1 MPPPDVFDA
10 LADPNRRALI
20 DFLARHDTATTSE
33 LAEQLPVSR
42 QAATKHLDAL
52 HAAGLVERRRQGRET
67 RYRLTPTP
75 LGDVVEWVTAVG
87 AEWDERLAALRRYL
101 ERSPSSRVSGK
112 PNQSA

>member
-20 DFLARHDTATTSE
+20 DFLARNETATTSE

-67 RYRLTPTP
+67 RYRLTPDP
-75 LGDVVEWVTAVG
+75 LTDAARWIADVG
-87 AEWDERLAALRRYL
+87 ARWDERLDALREHLAAR
-101 ERSPSSRVSGK
+101 PSRG
-112 PNQSA
+112 A